1 MHALDEFAEGMQGD
15 RSFLAL
21 VLCLLP
27 GQWEPKL
34 LQAEQVEAPQAPRH
48 DSSIGF
54 HPAEQGTITQSVLSP
69 VVCPHGS

>member
-34 LQAEQVEAPQAPRH
+34 LQAELVEALQAPHH
-48 DSSIGF
+48 DSSIGL
-54 HPAEQGTITQSVLSP
+54 HPAERGTITQSVLSP